1 MCYAPFEP
9 VKQKEASAAKR
20 PPNKRDGG
28 GGKPLHGSLFTSP
41 LNRIARQTLPPRR
54 LYAKLAAAIATLACE
69 AGDKWDDGDA
79 RMRAFDLCTVVC
91 VSGGGRAIGTTIS
104 Q

>member
-1 MCYAPFEP
+1 MAD
-9 VKQKEASAAKR
+9 R
-20 PPNKRDGG
+20 PPNKREGGGG
-28 GGKPLHGSLFTSP
+28 GGKPLHGSLFACP
-41 LNRIARQTLPPRR
+41 LNTIAGKRFPR
-54 LYAKLAAAIATLACE
+54 AAPMQSWPLLSPALACE

-79 RMRAFDLCTVVC
+79 RMRAFDLCTVVY